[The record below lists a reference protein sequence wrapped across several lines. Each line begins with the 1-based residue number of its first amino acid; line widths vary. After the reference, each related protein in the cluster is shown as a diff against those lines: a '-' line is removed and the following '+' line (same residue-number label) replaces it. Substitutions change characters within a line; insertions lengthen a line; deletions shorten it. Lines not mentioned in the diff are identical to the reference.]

1 MWPQSGARSAEG
13 CSFPFPSAT
22 LFIPPASPVPGGIN
36 QALLR
41 QVRGSEVELD
51 PVGLPPDNDGK
62 WSGQLRPAS
71 ALLATNLDQT
81 GQLGGRGGYRDEQ
94 QSDDGPHVHVDAY
107 ASAIS
112 EGRAHEFACVLSV
125 GRLRCVRL
133 GRDLEWC
140 SLRCGVCHS
149 ISSSTPSVC
158 YVFPNPATIK
168 YGETFRMSLIH
179 KPFISYARWRHNAEV
194 I

>member
-81 GQLGGRGGYRDEQ
+81 GQLGRRGGYRDEQ
-94 QSDDGPHVHVDAY
+94 QSDDGPHVRVDAY

-112 EGRAHEFACVLSV
+112 EGRANEFACVLSA
-125 GRLRCVRL
+125 GRLRCVWQRSRPWVMQSEMRCVPL
-133 GRDLEWC
+133 CLEQDVSPHHC
-140 SLRCGVCHS
+140 A
-149 ISSSTPSVC
+149 I
-158 YVFPNPATIK
+158 YF
-168 YGETFRMSLIH
+168 
-179 KPFISYARWRHNAEV
+179 EV
-194 I
+194 YEVLLLLKMVKLSACR